1 MVTTVDTLLVRIE
14 ADMSDLKRS
23 LDKVQRD
30 VDKSSQGIAGAFKR
44 IGTAMKAAV
53 AAVIVQQGARAG
65 MALVN
70 LASDVEEM
78 QGKSKVVF
86 GAFRDQTVAALEA
99 FGNEVGRS
107 THELELMASSIQ
119 DTFVPMGFARGE
131 AAKLSVDLTKL
142 AVDVASFNNAND
154 TETMEA
160 FQSALV
166 GNHETVRRFGVVIT
180 EATLKQELLRMGI
193 TATGDAVSNSQKVQA
208 RLNLILAGTT
218 DAQGDAARTAD
229 SFANQMK
236 ALKAELSEV
245 GVELGTILLPFAKD
259 LVTTFRSLTDATR
272 KFLAQ
277 LGLIDLTPADRIGM
291 FNRQLEKTEDLLN
304 NLSDAEGNSDFL
316 QNIARNAG
324 FDINNFR
331 GSTEDLFNA
340 LQADL
345 NARAEDLRLQIDL
358 QKLLQERP
366 DAGGAGA
373 DAGGGGSEPFKASK
387 QQQKI
392 AGQNAVMAKRIQMQA
407 DINQLTKSGNLLVAE
422 HVKKELELFDAN
434 VKLAGE
440 ADRLGTI
447 EVQRLIALGHTD
459 NLTQKLVID
468 NIELTASQTAL
479 TNSVKLSAEALK
491 EYQELV
497 QEGVDFVRANI
508 DNNYEFEKSQ
518 TALNAAL
525 AAGAVNE
532 EDYRAAM
539 ALLALEQA
547 RTLPLFSDFENGML
561 NMADNISGA
570 LADMSQ
576 GAKLTFRD
584 FQKMFDAFVR
594 DMIAQAIKL
603 LIVNAILRAM
613 GVPLRY
619 DGSGFKA
626 GKGTAFGG
634 AIQESATGGAMS
646 RGRPY
651 LVGERG
657 PELIIPASSGTI
669 KNAHDTR
676 NAMKGGATVVNQTI
690 NVETGVSQTVRAE
703 MLSLLPVIKQD
714 TLAAVADGKRR
725 GGSFGQVLS

>member
-53 AAVIVQQGARAG
+53 AAVVVQQGARAG
-65 MALVN
+65 MALIN

-86 GAFRDQTVAALEA
+86 GKFRDETVAALET

-142 AVDVASFNNAND
+142 AVDVASFNNASD

-193 TATGDAVSNSQKVQA
+193 TATGDAVTNSQKVQA

-291 FNRQLEKTEDLLN
+291 FNRQLEKLEAGLERVAAAEGDGDLLTR
-304 NLSDAEGNSDFL
+304 LAGSL
-316 QNIARNAG
+316 G

-331 GSTEDLFNA
+331 GSTEDLFND

-366 DAGGAGA
+366 DAGGAGE
-373 DAGGGGSEPFKASK
+373 DTGGGGSEPFKASK

-440 ADRLGTI
+440 ADRLGKI
-447 EVQRLIALGHTD
+447 EVERLIALGHTD

-561 NMADNISGA
+561 SMADNISGA

-603 LIVNAILRAM
+603 LIVNAILRAI

-626 GKGTAFGG
+626 GAGTAFGG

-646 RGRPY
+646 KGRPY

-690 NVETGVSQTVRAE
+690 NVEAGVSQTVRAE

>member
-1 MVTTVDTLLVRIE
+1 MATTVDTLLVRIE

-304 NLSDAEGNSDFL
+304 NLAGAEGNSDFL
-316 QNIARNAG
+316 QNIAQNAG

-340 LQADL
+340 LQEDL

-440 ADRLGTI
+440 ADRLGKI
-447 EVQRLIALGHTD
+447 EVERLIALGHTD

-468 NIELTASQTAL
+468 NIELTASQTSLNDA
-479 TNSVKLSAEALK
+479 VKLSAEALK
-491 EYQELV
+491 EYQDLV
-497 QEGVDFVRANI
+497 QSGLDFVRSNI
-508 DNNYEFEKSQ
+508 DNNYEFEQSQ
-518 TALNAAL
+518 LALNAAL
-525 AAGAVNE
+525 ADSKISADEHA
-532 EDYRAAM
+532 AAM
-539 ALLALEQA
+539 ALIKLQQAELAPMFDTFQNAAFGLADGVSNAFADMAMGAKVSLQ
-547 RTLPLFSDFENGML
+547 DFEDMFKDFVKQML
-561 NMADNISGA
+561 
-570 LADMSQ
+570 
-576 GAKLTFRD
+576 
-584 FQKMFDAFVR
+584 
-594 DMIAQAIKL
+594 AQAIKL
-603 LIVNAILRAM
+603 LIVNAILKAL
-613 GVPLRY
+613 GVPIRY
-619 DGSGFKA
+619 DGKGFKA
-626 GKGTAFGG
+626 GKGDAFGN
-634 AIQESATGGAMS
+634 AQASAGGGAMS

-725 GGSFGQVLS
+725 GGSFGQALS

>member
-1 MVTTVDTLLVRIE
+1 MATTVDTLLVRIE

-304 NLSDAEGNSDFL
+304 NLAGAEGNSDFL
-316 QNIARNAG
+316 QNIAQNAG

-440 ADRLGTI
+440 ADRLGKI
-447 EVQRLIALGHTD
+447 EVERLIALGHTD

-468 NIELTASQTAL
+468 NIELTASQTSLNDA
-479 TNSVKLSAEALK
+479 VKLSAEALK
-491 EYQELV
+491 EYQDLV
-497 QEGVDFVRANI
+497 QSGLDFVRSNI
-508 DNNYEFEKSQ
+508 DNNYEFEQSQ
-518 TALNAAL
+518 LALNAAL
-525 AAGAVNE
+525 ADSKISADEHA
-532 EDYRAAM
+532 AAM
-539 ALLALEQA
+539 ALIKLQQAELAPMFDTFQNAAFGLADGVSNAFADMAMGAKVSLQ
-547 RTLPLFSDFENGML
+547 DFEDMFKDFVKQML
-561 NMADNISGA
+561 
-570 LADMSQ
+570 
-576 GAKLTFRD
+576 
-584 FQKMFDAFVR
+584 
-594 DMIAQAIKL
+594 AQAIKL
-603 LIVNAILRAM
+603 LIVNAILKAL
-613 GVPLRY
+613 GVPIRY
-619 DGSGFKA
+619 DGKGFKA
-626 GKGTAFGG
+626 GKGDAFGN
-634 AIQESATGGAMS
+634 AQASAGGGAMS

-725 GGSFGQVLS
+725 GGSFGQALS